1 MCRVQVE
8 RKKAAKRLLL
18 EKQRLQEIEQQIKES
33 EMKNGKQRNASF
45 VCTASFH
52 CPDGK
57 PSPTVKVSPKIV
69 PMKKIP

>member
-45 VCTASFH
+45 V
-52 CPDGK
+52 
-57 PSPTVKVSPKIV
+57 
-69 PMKKIP
+69 